1 MFPDHTVYIIGDS
14 KTASNNPITQ
24 KFNTFFIGLVIDRNS
39 HEILEAECSS
49 TIALTSKFVRSIFT
63 GKSMNEPE
71 AIIEEIEKRYFG
83 SSQKA
88 IIVAFKNAYIKYN
101 QIMNS

>member
-1 MFPDHTVYIIGDS
+1 MFPDHAVYIIGDS

-49 TIALTSKFVRSIFT
+49 TIALTSKFVQSIFK

-71 AIIEEIEKRYFG
+71 AVIQEIEKRYFG

-88 IIVAFKNAYIKYN
+88 IIVAFKNAHIKYT
-101 QIMNS
+101 QMIDR

>member
-24 KFNTFFIGLVIDRNS
+24 KFNTFFIGFVIDRDS

-49 TIALTSKFVRSIFT
+49 TIALTSKFVQSIFK
-63 GKSMNEPE
+63 GKSMNKPE
-71 AIIEEIEKRYFG
+71 SVIQEIEKRYFG

-88 IIVAFKNAYIKYN
+88 IIVAFKNAHIKYT
-101 QIMNS
+101 QIIDS